1 MAISKIKNTGL
12 ENSTITINGS
22 QVSMGGSTTISAGT
36 DWQAVIVADGSTFN
50 TAVAGE
56 GYFIDTTSAAHTIT
70 LPASPSA
77 GDTIKAV
84 IINGTNAV
92 TVDRNG
98 NNINGS
104 ASNGTLS
111 TDGDTVEY
119 VYVNDSEGWKTINT
133 TVAGTFISATGGTV
147 TTSGEYKIHTFT
159 GDGCF
164 VVSSLGNGDIV
175 PTGGPAVVDYIVVAG
190 GGGGGK
196 DRAGGGGAGGYRE
209 SSGNTGC
216 YTASPLATPT
226 GITVTETTYPITVG
240 GGGTGGNTPPG
251 AQNGGNGSNSVF
263 STITSAGG
271 GGGHTSNVTPY
282 AGSAGGSG
290 GGGGG
295 SVSGTA
301 GAGNTPPVSPPQGNP
316 GGAGQDGGNSRGA
329 GGGGA
334 GGAAANAST
343 SPSSATAGGPGVSSE
358 ITGSSVTRAGGGG
371 STGNP
376 PITTASGGSGG
387 GGAGGNPTGTAG
399 TANTGGGGGGSQS
412 ANGATGG
419 SGVVIIRYKYQ

>member
-1 MAISKIKNTGL
+1 MTTKITEQN
-12 ENSTITINGS
+12 
-22 QVSMGGSTTISAGT
+22 VSNLANVGV
-36 DWQAVIVADGSTFN
+36 DWQSPITADGSTVT
-50 TAVAGE
+50 TAVAGR
-56 GYFIDTTSAAHTIT
+56 GYFIDTTSAAHTIN
-70 LPASPSA
+70 LPASTSVTI
-77 GDTIKAV
+77 GDTISIV
-84 IINGTNAV
+84 QINGSNAV
-92 TVDRNG
+92 TIGRNG
-98 NNINGS
+98 NKING
-104 ASNGTLS
+104 ATDNGTLNS
-111 TDGDTVEY
+111 DGDAIEY
-119 VYVNDSEGWKTINT
+119 VFVNATEGFKTVSS
-133 TVAGTFISATGGTV
+133 TVGPTFISATGGTV
-147 TTSGEYKIHTFT
+147 SNSGNFRIHTFT
-159 GDGCF
+159 GDGNF
-164 VVSSLGNGDIV
+164 VVSSLGNGPSV
-175 PTGGPAVVDYIVVAG
+175 PTGGPNVCDYLVIAG

-209 SSGNTGC
+209 SKCNTGA

-226 GITVTETTYPITVG
+226 GITLTAATFPITVG

-282 AGSAGGSG
+282 AANAGGSG

-301 GAGNTPPVSPPQGNP
+301 GAGNTPPVSPPQGNN

-343 SPSSATAGGPGVSSE
+343 TPSSAPGGGNGTASE

-371 STGNP
+371 GTGTSP
-376 PITTASGGSGG
+376 ATQGGGGPGG

-399 TANTGGGGGGSQS
+399 TANTGGGGGGSCQ

-419 SGVVIIRYKYQ
+419 KGIVIIRYQYQG